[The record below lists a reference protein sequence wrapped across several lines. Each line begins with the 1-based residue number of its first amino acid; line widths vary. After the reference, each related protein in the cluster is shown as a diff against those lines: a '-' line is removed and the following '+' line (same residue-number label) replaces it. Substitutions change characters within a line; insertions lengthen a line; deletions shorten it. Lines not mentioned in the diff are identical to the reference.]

1 MAENTKQLIVGLMG
15 VAGVVVLLL
24 GLFSESYD
32 FMVGLVIAIG
42 LWLVSGLVAQY
53 WGVPKWRLRDR

>member
-1 MAENTKQLIVGLMG
+1 MAENTKQLIVSLMG

-42 LWLVSGLVAQY
+42 LWMVSGLVAQY